1 MIPFLLVI
9 ASLVGAWML
18 TANSLIYNF
27 QYMKITL
34 GQLDWWI
41 LNRLLILPFFIILAI
56 VVAGEFL
63 FSNTIVRF
71 CVWLS

>member
-9 ASLVGAWML
+9 ANLVGAWML

-71 CVWLS
+71 CMWLS